1 VTFLS
6 EEDKNLFRQAV
17 ADARPLQSKTSQQ
30 ILQAQREQ
38 KQKLMSRKQRQKMRK
53 SPSPAEEDI
62 DLEETLN
69 YEPHRTVSAF
79 ESIQFERQKLKP
91 KDWKK
96 LKSGDF
102 KTWWQLDLHGETV
115 DSADR
120 VLLNFL
126 QEAHRQNARYVIVV
140 HGKGYHSESNTPA
153 LKNLVNSRLRQLPF
167 VLAFCS
173 AQPKDGG
180 TGAVYVFLKQRT

>member
-1 VTFLS
+1 MTFLS

-17 ADARPLQSKTSQQ
+17 TDARPLQSKTSQQ
-30 ILQAQREQ
+30 ILQAQSEQ
-38 KQKLMSRKQRQKMRK
+38 KQKLMSRRQRQKLRK
-53 SPSPAEEDI
+53 TLSSAEENL
-62 DLEETLN
+62 DLKTALN
-69 YEPHRTVSAF
+69 YEPHKAVSAF

-115 DSADR
+115 ESADK

-140 HGKGYHSESNTPA
+140 HGKGYHSESDTPA

-180 TGAVYVFLKQRT
+180 TGAVYIFLRKC

>member
-1 VTFLS
+1 MTALS

-17 ADARPLQSKTSQQ
+17 ADARPLESQTSEQ
-30 ILQAQREQ
+30 IQQAQNQQ
-38 KQKLMSRKQRQKMRK
+38 KRKWMSRRQRLKRRQQRANTVEHPDEFAK
-53 SPSPAEEDI
+53 
-62 DLEETLN
+62 DLH
-69 YEPHRTVSAF
+69 YEPHHTVSAF
-79 ESIQFERQKLKP
+79 ESMQYERQKLKP

-96 LKSGDF
+96 LKKGDF
-102 KTWWQLDLHGETV
+102 QTYWHLDLHGETV

-120 VLLNFL
+120 ILLNFL
-126 QEAHRQNARYVIVV
+126 QEAHQQNARYVIIV
-140 HGKGYHSESNTPA
+140 HGKGYHSDSDTPA

-180 TGAVYVFLKQRT
+180 TGAVYVFLKN